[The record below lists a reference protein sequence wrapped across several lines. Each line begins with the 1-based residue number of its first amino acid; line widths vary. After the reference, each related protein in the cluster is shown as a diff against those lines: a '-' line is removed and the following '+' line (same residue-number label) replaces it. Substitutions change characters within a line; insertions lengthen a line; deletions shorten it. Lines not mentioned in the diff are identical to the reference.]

1 MIETIF
7 NIANITGLIVFAF
20 VGSIKGIKERLDL
33 FGIAVVGYATALGGG
48 TVRDILIT
56 KKPLILFS
64 TYDVLFS
71 SLGIL
76 LALLF
81 FFKDKKEI
89 INTKFVLYMDAI
101 GLAAFT
107 TTGNLIAY
115 KYETTLFGVIVLGI
129 LTGVGGGLIS
139 DILMRKTPTVLKE
152 DFYAMCSLLG
162 GIGFI
167 ALFKYSI
174 EYALL
179 LSFLITLLT
188 RIIAIKYNLTV
199 KIHRQ

>member
-1 MIETIF
+1 MLEFIF
-7 NIANITGLIVFAF
+7 NIANITGLVVFAF
-20 VGSIKGIKERLDL
+20 VGTIKGIKERLDL
-33 FGIAVVGYATALGGG
+33 FGISVVGYATALGGG

-64 TYDVLFS
+64 IYDVLFS

-76 LALLF
+76 LALLV
-81 FFKDKKEI
+81 FFKNKNEI
-89 INTKFVLYMDAI
+89 INTKFVLYLDAV

-139 DILMRKTPTVLKE
+139 DILVRKTPTVLKE

-167 ALFKYSI
+167 VIFQFSI
-174 EYALL
+174 EYALF
-179 LSFLITLLT
+179 LSFLITLFT
-188 RIIAIKYNLTV
+188 RLIAIKYNLTV
-199 KIHRQ
+199 KL